1 MSRVTRA
8 ARRLGLATVIAAA
21 TLAPSVASAGNSTP
35 STPPTLA
42 GMLAP
47 YATAFDT
54 DNNNFNVGVHLL
66 LKFPQVVKAAAS
78 PGNYTV
84 FLPTDYAFRRLVKE
98 LTGAVV
104 VSEAKL
110 VEAVAALR
118 GVNFG
123 DVVRYHVLVGK
134 KIDYATALRSN
145 GASLTTA
152 QGGAVKVLVP
162 KGTRRVVLVDK
173 ALNRRDARVI
183 NTGLIASNGIVHVI
197 DRVML
202 PAQV

>member
-8 ARRLGLATVIAAA
+8 ARRIGLATVIAAA

-110 VEAVAALR
+110 VEAVAAQFHQPFADVLQRVHLLLASGLADRFRFGHAAGGSGEAAMIAPSLR
-118 GVNFG
+118 QAP
-123 DVVRYHVLVGK
+123 R
-134 KIDYATALRSN
+134 RS
-145 GASLTTA
+145 
-152 QGGAVKVLVP
+152 
-162 KGTRRVVLVDK
+162 RR
-173 ALNRRDARVI
+173 
-183 NTGLIASNGIVHVI
+183 TSS
-197 DRVML
+197 
-202 PAQV
+202 